1 MAYETGTVNS
11 LPDINTTI
19 RTFLVA
25 NGWTWDSG
33 NSTIYKDSM
42 HIKLFDTTNY
52 VYYQAST
59 ALTGGEVAPYVGMGL
74 PNVITATPT
83 PSPIT
88 FPATYFAFLNGDEF
102 YFVINYNS
110 TLYQYVCWGKS
121 TMDVGGGT
129 GTFISAS
136 LNYPRATIGGNHGSL
151 IGTLFDGAAPYISPS
166 YGSSAA
172 PFYGQA
178 YSASFNSSA
187 DYVHTDFV
195 DAALP
200 SNHWYIGNSI
210 DSTTSNIGN
219 RDMSALISVQPN
231 IWNGEAVFLPIR
243 CYKKMLSNKTALIL
257 DLQTAKQCRID
268 NFADKEEVTLGTD
281 TWKIFPFFQR
291 DMTQRNGPTAA
302 AYLYHSG
309 TFGWA
314 IKKVT

>member
-1 MAYETGTVNS
+1 MAYQTGTVNT
-11 LPDINTTI
+11 LADINVTI
-19 RTFLVA
+19 RTFLAA

-42 HIKLFDTTNY
+42 YIKLFDTTDY

-59 ALTGGEVAPYVGMGL
+59 ALTGGDVAPYVGMGL
-74 PNVITATPT
+74 PNRLTATPT

-88 FPATYFAFLNGDEF
+88 FPATYFAFLNSDEF
-102 YFVINYNS
+102 YFIINYNS

-121 TMDVGGGT
+121 TMDVGTGT

-136 LNYPRATIGGNHGSL
+136 LNYPRYTIPGNYGSL
-151 IGTLFDGAAPYISPS
+151 ISTVADGYSTYLVGS
-166 YGSSAA
+166 SSSAA

-178 YSASFNSSA
+178 YYNSGNPSP
-187 DYVHTDFV
+187 DYVHTV
-195 DAALP
+195 LAETALP
-200 SNHWYIGNSI
+200 SNPWHIG
-210 DSTTSNIGN
+210 DSTNDTYANIGN

-231 IWNGEAVFLPIR
+231 VWNGESILLPIR
-243 CYKKMLSNKTALIL
+243 CYKKMQSSKTALVL

-268 NFADKEEVTLGTD
+268 NFANKEEITVGSD

-291 DMTQRNGPTAA
+291 NMTQRNGPTSAE
-302 AYLYHSG
+302 YMYHSG

>member
-42 HIKLFDTTNY
+42 YIKLFDTTNY

-88 FPATYFAFLNGDEF
+88 FPATYFAFLNADEF

-136 LNYPRATIGGNHGSL
+136 LNYPRSTLGGNYGSL
-151 IGTLFDGAAPYISPS
+151 IGTFSDGTYS
-166 YGSSAA
+166 YLTNFPTSSA
-172 PFYGQA
+172 PFYGQS
-178 YSASFNSSA
+178 YYASHNSSA

-195 DAALP
+195 DAFLQ
-200 SNHWYIGNSI
+200 SNNWYIG
-210 DSTTSNIGN
+210 DSTNSYTSNIGN
-219 RDMSALISVQPN
+219 MDMSALISVQPN

-243 CYKKMLSNKTALIL
+243 CYKKMQSNKTALVL

-302 AYLYHSG
+302 KYLYHSG

-314 IKKVT
+314 IKKEI